1 MLATRSAS
9 ATCLLAF
16 AVLAGHASAQT
27 ALWPEI
33 PAKAKKFAC
42 APTTLRITMSAPHPH
57 ELGVWTPTRKFVLLH
72 QCAENRPMDE
82 CKEFT
87 QVATVDVRTGVIKLP
102 VFGYAEKQDVRL
114 FSSKGW
120 YTFLLSANLET
131 ENNARTINRCRVYF
145 SGAKPN

>member
-1 MLATRSAS
+1 MLATRSAT

-16 AVLAGHASAQT
+16 AVLAGPASAQT
-27 ALWPEI
+27 AVWPEI

-42 APTTLRITMSAPHPH
+42 APTTLHEGETLRITMSAPHPH
-57 ELGVWTPTRKFVLLH
+57 ELGVWTPARKFVLLH
-72 QCAENRPMDE
+72 QCAENRPMGE

-87 QVATVDVRTGVIKLP
+87 QVATVDVRTGVIQLP

-120 YTFLLSANLET
+120 YTFFLSAN
-131 ENNARTINRCRVYF
+131 
-145 SGAKPN
+145 